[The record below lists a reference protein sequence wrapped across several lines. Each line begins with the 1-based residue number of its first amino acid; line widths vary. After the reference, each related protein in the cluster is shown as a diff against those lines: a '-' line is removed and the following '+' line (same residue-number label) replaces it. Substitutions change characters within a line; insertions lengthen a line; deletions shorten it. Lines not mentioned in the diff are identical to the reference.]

1 MSTDKFGKSLLV
13 SWSGFLCLLIL
24 WQILSMTRLIDP
36 EIFPGPIDVLI
47 SAFTQIPLSR
57 MFQHA
62 GISIFRVS
70 MGFIIGSVLG
80 ISLGIVS
87 GWYTRLGSIL
97 RTPIELLRPIPPL
110 GWIPLAIIWLGLGE
124 SSKIMII
131 TFGAFFPVFTNCDKG
146 MMTIDPNI
154 IRAAQTLGVD
164 GYRLF
169 LKVVLPAAL
178 PDIAIGLRLGWSYSF
193 GCMVAAELIAASSGL
208 GYMIMHARELG
219 YVGVI
224 VYGIILIGIM
234 NLITDLFI
242 QEFILKRKLKWATQN
257 TGEYR

>member
-1 MSTDKFGKSLLV
+1 MSTGKFGRNLLL
-13 SWSGFLCLLIL
+13 SWSGFLGLLIL

-36 EIFPGPIDVLI
+36 TIFPGPVEVII
-47 SAFTQIPLSR
+47 SAFTHVSVSR
-57 MFQHA
+57 MLQHA
-62 GISIFRVS
+62 GISLFRVS
-70 MGFIIGSVLG
+70 MGFLLGTVTGII
-80 ISLGIVS
+80 LGIVS

-131 TFGAFFPVFTNCDKG
+131 SLGAFFPVFTNCHKG

-154 IRAAQTLGVD
+154 IRAGQTLGLD

-169 LKVVLPAAL
+169 LRVILPAAL

-208 GYMIMHARELG
+208 GYMIMHAREFG

-224 VYGIILIGIM
+224 VYGIILIGIL
-234 NLITDLFI
+234 NLVTDMFI
-242 QEFILKRKLKWATQN
+242 QEFILKRKLRWATLN
-257 TGEYR
+257 AE